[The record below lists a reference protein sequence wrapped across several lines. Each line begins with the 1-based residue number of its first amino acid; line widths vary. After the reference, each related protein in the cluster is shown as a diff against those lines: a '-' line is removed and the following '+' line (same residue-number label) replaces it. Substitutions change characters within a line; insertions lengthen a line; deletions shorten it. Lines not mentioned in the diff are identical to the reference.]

1 MGQNFQPDFSKML
14 QGNSVQASDE
24 EIMAEVRKVMMADK
38 VEHPDVVLASVQTVK
53 SEPQVKGPKAEA
65 LAATR
70 RKVIGY
76 QPCWSHNLM
85 ILSLAVI
92 IYSPVGVALTL
103 ALVSVIALA
112 LYWILGADHIRAMG
126 GACFR
131 LFSWALPT
139 QADHALT
146 WSNRFSERLQ
156 KLVDWLPDRWTQ
168 GLYLPSFSNEPQE
181 EQDLIEP
188 FDRLLAERRV
198 AVKPQ

>member
-1 MGQNFQPDFSKML
+1 MGQNFQPDFSKMM

-24 EIMAEVRKVMMADK
+24 EIMAEVRKVMKADK
-38 VEHPDVVLASVQTVK
+38 VEHPDVVQASVQPTK
-53 SEPQVKGPKAEA
+53 TEPQVKGPKAEA

-92 IYSPVGVALTL
+92 IYNPVGVALSLT
-103 ALVSVIALA
+103 LVSVTSVA
-112 LYWILGADHIRAMG
+112 LYWLVGSDRLRAMG
-126 GACFR
+126 GSCFR

-139 QADHALT
+139 QADHVLT
-146 WSNRFSERLQ
+146 WSNDFSDRIQKRVDRL
-156 KLVDWLPDRWTQ
+156 PRRWTQ
-168 GLYLPSFSNEPQE
+168 GVYLPSFSNQPQE

-198 AVKPQ
+198 AAKPQ